1 MGSLEC
7 IFSQYYAWMHVW
19 KIEPIIHTQYTNYI
33 QKLREFNI
41 CISKQKVKE
50 LRGRKKLLNMK
61 YKLLCHTVFRFYQRC
76 AWNDT
81 SNHKIWSHKWS
92 SQIEGNKSN
101 MLEKEYLSEQS
112 RVHARSAQIIFH
124 VILFSHDRESHIR
137 NT

>member
-1 MGSLEC
+1 
-7 IFSQYYAWMHVW
+7 MHVW

-61 YKLLCHTVFRFYQRC
+61 YKLLCHTVFRFYVPKVC
-76 AWNDT
+76 LFETTHPTIKSEVINDR
-81 SNHKIWSHKWS
+81 HKSKAIKAICWKRSICQS
-92 SQIEGNKSN
+92 S
-101 MLEKEYLSEQS
+101 LEST
-112 RVHARSAQIIFH
+112 HGPAQIIFH